1 MLNIEIGR
9 DEDVVDAGI
18 AAAVLH
24 KVVPRTGG
32 CHALSGMGIA
42 VAQDARTGEYPVNLV
57 RLVNVEV
64 ARQNRRL
71 RLGELPDT
79 LQDEPCTLPPCH
91 SAHVV
96 HVGIEE
102 IELLSRRLVLELP
115 PRQIRMQ
122 AASHPSEGRSGVC
135 ESQKLPLSSS
145 FSRSFR

>member
-1 MLNIEIGR
+1 MLNVEIGR

-18 AAAVLH
+18 AAAILH

-71 RLGELPDT
+71 RLSELPDT

-91 SAHVV
+91 SAHVI

-102 IELLSRRLVLELP
+102 IELHSRRLVLELP
-115 PRQIRMQ
+115 PRTDADAGSI
-122 AASHPSEGRSGVC
+122 PSQRGAFGR
-135 ESQKLPLSSS
+135 L
-145 FSRSFR
+145 